1 MRREPP
7 QRILGIVAG
16 ALTLLLL
23 FLSRAACHQRG
34 HGTPDRYWVV
44 GLGVYVCFGG
54 NAGWESV
61 TIPLPLPGS
70 DRSLSSL
77 PASVVVTLEPCEG
90 AETYVNGKLVTEPVV
105 LKSGRGGGSEGPGP
119 WLCKEELLG

>member
-1 MRREPP
+1 MAPRQVLGGGTGGVCVFWGECRVGICDHTPP
-7 QRILGIVAG
+7 
-16 ALTLLLL
+16 
-23 FLSRAACHQRG
+23 
-34 HGTPDRYWVV
+34 P
-44 GLGVYVCFGG
+44 
-54 NAGWESV
+54 
-61 TIPLPLPGS
+61 PGS

-105 LKSGRGGGSEGPGP
+105 LKSGRGGGSEGPGS